1 MIVSLTSCHSLISA
15 SKKIEDQVRE
25 RLDEMTQ
32 LDRAYFG
39 KDRLKQIKQKLEQ
52 CEKLLD

>member
-1 MIVSLTSCHSLISA
+1 LISA